1 MKKKGALSLPD
12 VTSSALSPI
21 RESYCFLRAGKKNF
35 FVATMKEKV
44 EAEPDGLWSSNV
56 KRSKKKAKM
65 NGTTTTTHKIFP
77 LKTIPS
83 SRKRYTS
90 VITYGDG
97 KKKKYKK
104 TGVSVTFV
112 PFPTQS
118 FPGCVN
124 VRRWA
129 ICCFHARTTEGI
141 GNEHF
146 GLFFFSL
153 SLDLWGYLIT
163 FSVEDSVS
171 DNSSFLFATA
181 IGYPLFL
188 VTMWFLSLILP
199 FEEIHKV
206 YTKQGSNGKRKKK
219 RYNVERCVLAH
230 FVALDS
236 PRQRQKWRPADYRGQ
251 FWRSLH
257 TEWR

>member
-146 GLFFFSL
+146 GLFFFLSL
-153 SLDLWGYLIT
+153 S
-163 FSVEDSVS
+163 
-171 DNSSFLFATA
+171 
-181 IGYPLFL
+181 
-188 VTMWFLSLILP
+188 
-199 FEEIHKV
+199 
-206 YTKQGSNGKRKKK
+206 
-219 RYNVERCVLAH
+219 
-230 FVALDS
+230 
-236 PRQRQKWRPADYRGQ
+236 
-251 FWRSLH
+251 
-257 TEWR
+257 

>member
-153 SLDLWGYLIT
+153 SLLT
-163 FSVEDSVS
+163 CE
-171 DNSSFLFATA
+171 AT
-181 IGYPLFL
+181 
-188 VTMWFLSLILP
+188 
-199 FEEIHKV
+199 
-206 YTKQGSNGKRKKK
+206 
-219 RYNVERCVLAH
+219 
-230 FVALDS
+230 
-236 PRQRQKWRPADYRGQ
+236 
-251 FWRSLH
+251 
-257 TEWR
+257 

>member
-56 KRSKKKAKM
+56 KRSKKKSKM

-97 KKKKYKK
+97 KKKIQED
-104 TGVSVTFV
+104 GSVRYIRSV
-112 PFPTQS
+112 PYPIFSRLCQRAS
-118 FPGCVN
+118 VG
-124 VRRWA
+124 
-129 ICCFHARTTEGI
+129 HL
-141 GNEHF
+141 
-146 GLFFFSL
+146 LFSR
-153 SLDLWGYLIT
+153 
-163 FSVEDSVS
+163 ED
-171 DNSSFLFATA
+171 
-181 IGYPLFL
+181 
-188 VTMWFLSLILP
+188 
-199 FEEIHKV
+199 
-206 YTKQGSNGKRKKK
+206 NGR
-219 RYNVERCVLAH
+219 N
-230 FVALDS
+230 
-236 PRQRQKWRPADYRGQ
+236 RQ
-251 FWRSLH
+251 
-257 TEWR
+257 

>member
-56 KRSKKKAKM
+56 KRSKKKSKM

-97 KKKKYKK
+97 KKKIQED
-104 TGVSVTFV
+104 GSVRYIRSVPYPIFSRLCQRASVGHLLFSREDNGRNRQWTF
-112 PFPTQS
+112 
-118 FPGCVN
+118 
-124 VRRWA
+124 R
-129 ICCFHARTTEGI
+129 
-141 GNEHF
+141 
-146 GLFFFSL
+146 
-153 SLDLWGYLIT
+153 
-163 FSVEDSVS
+163 SV
-171 DNSSFLFATA
+171 F
-181 IGYPLFL
+181 
-188 VTMWFLSLILP
+188 FLSLSWLVRLLNYI
-199 FEEIHKV
+199 F
-206 YTKQGSNGKRKKK
+206 GR
-219 RYNVERCVLAH
+219 
-230 FVALDS
+230 
-236 PRQRQKWRPADYRGQ
+236 RQRVRQ
-251 FWRSLH
+251 FFLSFRHCHRLPVVPCNDVISFSYSPFRRNTQSVH
-257 TEWR
+257 ETGK

>member
-1 MKKKGALSLPD
+1 MVKKNTRRRECPLHSFRSLPNLFPA
-12 VTSSALSPI
+12 VSTCVGRPSAVFT
-21 RESYCFLRAGKKNF
+21 RGQRKESA
-35 FVATMKEKV
+35 
-44 EAEPDGLWSSNV
+44 
-56 KRSKKKAKM
+56 M
-65 NGTTTTTHKIFP
+65 NI
-77 LKTIPS
+77 
-83 SRKRYTS
+83 S
-90 VITYGDG
+90 V
-97 KKKKYKK
+97 
-104 TGVSVTFV
+104 
-112 PFPTQS
+112 
-118 FPGCVN
+118 C
-124 VRRWA
+124 
-129 ICCFHARTTEGI
+129 
-141 GNEHF
+141 
-146 GLFFFSL
+146 FFFSL

-206 YTKQGSNGKRKKK
+206 YTRQGSNGKRKKK